1 MVTATA
7 DQIREIIIADP
18 IFLHA
23 ALAELDQIF
32 DAVRVDNIIGQLLE
46 ALPEEIAAHSPFR
59 DDADIVA
66 TVKLEARRALHR
78 LTLDALPA
86 RGLA

>member
-1 MVTATA
+1 MIYA
-7 DQIREIIIADP
+7 DASKISEVIAADP
-18 IFLHA
+18 IFLHGV
-23 ALAELDQIF
+23 LAELDQIF
-32 DAVRVDNIIGQLLE
+32 DADRVHNIIGQLLE

-59 DDADIVA
+59 DEADIVA
-66 TVKLEARRALHR
+66 AVKLETRRALHR